1 MRTWIYVAVV
11 LVGYCASAETQIAP
25 APIAFDNALVRWEV
39 GADAKTTA
47 FVDKQTGTD
56 YLKKG
61 AAVPVAAVRKGKSV
75 FNATKAS
82 YADGRLSL
90 EFADAGASVE
100 IAVSPAESHFVF
112 TVLGVKG
119 DGIDDV
125 TFLNVPLALK
135 GELNEPFAA
144 CALALNLKTNVDAL
158 PGPQKELRAL
168 CTARFGIEGAKTAI
182 IACPQPQLREIM
194 KKVVAAADELPH
206 SDIAGPFALDAEAG
220 RGSYLFDLEGIS
232 EETVDGWIVL
242 AKRLGMNQIDF
253 NTSFRYGDFQPR
265 GDRYPKGRENVKAV
279 VDKLHAAGIAAGLHT
294 YAFFIDKKSKYVTP
308 VPDPRLGKAATF
320 TLAESLAEEAKEVRV
335 DETTANVSTET
346 GFFIHNSVT
355 LQIDNELITFS
366 GVAKEPPFGFTGCA
380 RGACGTAIAA
390 HEKGAKVCHLKEC
403 FGLFTPDAESTLF
416 TEVAANTADTFN
428 ECGFDMIYEDALD
441 GEAILGGAENAWYY
455 GSKFVFEIANRLK
468 KPALFE
474 MSTFHHHLWYVRA
487 RMGAWDHPCRSH
499 KRFIDLHCAA
509 NRDGG
514 GMFLPMN
521 LGWWAVQVWSDG
533 SSETHSE
540 PTFKDDIEYL
550 ACKALGN
557 DMGLSLMGVTP
568 NNIGKTPAFE
578 QLAPI
583 FKRYEDLRHARI
595 VPEAVKAQLRVP
607 GDEFKLWTSNDGQY
621 GFQRVRYLKHKV
633 QSLDVDAQGRP
644 SNTWSIANTFE
655 PQPLRVRIE
664 ALISTG
670 AYDAPDSV
678 VIEDFSNPDA
688 LSDRASVPG
697 VTAALASTT
706 EQVKAGSASALFSA
720 SNTRDSAAGSWARIG
735 AIHKPCVNVAGQ
747 KGLGVWVYGD
757 GQGELLNIQ
766 QRSPAGHAVGGI
778 GDHYIEVDFTGW
790 RYFEL
795 VELEG
800 GRIADYAWPYGG
812 DAYGIYREAVD
823 YSQVETFA
831 LWYNNLPPG
840 KNVACY
846 VSPIKALPLAKASVK
861 NPSITIAGKT
871 ITFPVEIETGCY
883 LEFAAMNDCKLYGKN
898 GALLSEVTPQGEVP
912 PLAAGDNTLTFS
924 CDPLSG
930 LNPRARVTVSAEA
943 TPLIRW

>member
-1 MRTWIYVAVV
+1 MRAWILGVAIV
-11 LVGYCASAETQIAP
+11 VGYCAWVHAQAPQESIALE
-25 APIAFDNALVRWEV
+25 NALVRW
-39 GADAKTTA
+39 GIGSDAKTVA
-47 FVDKQTGTD
+47 FVDKQSGTD
-56 YLKKG
+56 YLKKD
-61 AAVPVAAVRKGKSV
+61 AAAPVASVRKGKSV
-75 FNATKAS
+75 FPATKAS

-90 EFADAGASVE
+90 EFAEAGARAE
-100 IAVSPAESHFVF
+100 IAVASEASYFVF
-112 TVLGVKG
+112 TVLGVTG

-125 TFLNVPLALK
+125 AFLNAPLALK
-135 GELNEPFAA
+135 GALDEPFAA
-144 CALALNLKTNVDAL
+144 CALALNLKTNVEAL
-158 PGPQKELRAL
+158 PGPQRELHAL
-168 CTARFGIEGAKTAI
+168 CTARFGMEGAKTAV
-182 IACPQPQLREIM
+182 IACPQAQLRDIM
-194 KKVVAAADELPH
+194 KKVVAAADELPR

-232 EETVDGWIVL
+232 DDTVDGWIAL

-279 VDKLHAAGIAAGLHT
+279 VDKLHEAGIAAGLHT

-308 VPDPRLGKAATF
+308 VPDPRLGKAATY
-320 TLAESLAEEAKEVRV
+320 TLGEPLAADATEVRV
-335 DETTANVSTET
+335 DESTANVSTET

-355 LQIDNELITFS
+355 IQIDNELITFS
-366 GVAKEPPFGFTGCA
+366 GVATEAPFGFTGCA
-380 RGACGTAIAA
+380 RGACGTAAAA
-390 HEKGAKVCHLKEC
+390 HDKGAKVHRLKEC

-514 GMFLPMN
+514 SMFLPMN

-550 ACKALGN
+550 GCKALGN

-568 NNIGKTPAFE
+568 KNIGKTPAFE

-583 FKRYEDLRHARI
+583 FKRYEDLRHARV
-595 VPEAVKAQLRVP
+595 VPDAVKAQLRVP
-607 GDEFKLWTSNDGQY
+607 GDEFKLWSSNDGQY

-633 QSLDVDAQGRP
+633 QSLDVDGQGRP
-644 SNTWSIANTFE
+644 SNTWSITNGFG
-655 PQPLRVRIE
+655 PQPLRMRIE
-664 ALISTG
+664 ALVSTG
-670 AYDAPDSV
+670 AYDAPDAAV
-678 VIEDFSNPDA
+678 LEDFSKPEA
-688 LSDRASVPG
+688 LSDRASATG
-697 VTAALASTT
+697 VNASLMSSTD
-706 EQVKAGSASALFSA
+706 QVKVGSASALFA
-720 SNTRDSAAGSWARIG
+720 ATNTRDSGSGSWARIG
-735 AIHKPCVNVAGQ
+735 AIHKPAVNVAAQ

-766 QRSPAGHAVGGI
+766 ERSPAGRAVGGI

-800 GRIADYAWPYGG
+800 GRIADYTWPYGG
-812 DAYGIYREAVD
+812 DAYGVYREPVD
-823 YSQVETFA
+823 YSQIETFA

-840 KNVACY
+840 KSVSCY
-846 VSPIKALPLAKASVK
+846 VSPIKALPLAKASIK
-861 NPSITIAGKT
+861 NPSITIGGKT
-871 ITFPVEIETGCY
+871 ITFPVEVETGCY
-883 LEFAAMNDCKLYGKN
+883 LEFASMDDCKLYGKN
-898 GALLSEVTPQGEVP
+898 GALISDVAPQGEVP
-912 PLAAGDNTLTFS
+912 VLGEGANTVSFG
-924 CDPLSG
+924 CDPLNG
-930 LNPRARVTVSAEA
+930 LNPRARVTICTEGASM
-943 TPLIRW
+943 IRW